1 MKTLRNFLNESLNNN
16 NINEAKVNANN
27 WVKLLSKPGIV
38 EKVMKESGCSNKNI
52 VSKAIDFCIDSEEY
66 LVNGYDSSF
75 TYYAENWLRG
85 NEGGDNFTNQWL
97 DGDSLT
103 QKEIEWMEDNNIDAY
118 DIACA
123 IADELGL

>member
-1 MKTLRNFLNESLNNN
+1 MKTLHDFLNESLNKV
-16 NINEAKVNANN
+16 NEAKVNANN
-27 WVKLLSKPGIV
+27 WSKLLGKPGIV
-38 EKVMKESGCSNKNI
+38 EKVMKESGCSNKDI

-66 LVNGYDSSF
+66 LVNGYATSF
-75 TYYAENWLRG
+75 SVYAKNWLRG
-85 NEGGDNFTNQWL
+85 KFEGGDDFTTQWL

-123 IADELGL
+123 IADELGI